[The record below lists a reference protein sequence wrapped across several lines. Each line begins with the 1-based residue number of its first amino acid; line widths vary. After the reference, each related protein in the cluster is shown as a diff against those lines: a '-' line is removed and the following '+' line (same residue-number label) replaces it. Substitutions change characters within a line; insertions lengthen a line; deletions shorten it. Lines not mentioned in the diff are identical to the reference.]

1 MRPNA
6 GAGTGGRG
14 RETRF
19 RMLVRQDRAGF
30 GTHGMGDT
38 MMKQAGAQ
46 RTRARHGADTA

>member
-6 GAGTGGRG
+6 IAGTGGR
-14 RETRF
+14 RHETRF

-30 GTHGMGDT
+30 GTNGMGDT

-46 RTRARHGADTA
+46 RTPARHGADTT